1 MQLYGSSS
9 AGACFLQIFPFNPS
23 QIHTVSPSDLP
34 ISIQFFCSD
43 RTWRSEILFTSSVLS
58 VTDSGGILPLVKR
71 PEKYAFIEKNSEKMC
86 GKYFITR
93 EEKEKGW
100 QEIMA
105 ILQRRG
111 EPFKTS
117 KIFQAD
123 TVLVI
128 ANSRSM
134 CPRPSPCAGATCCP
148 TASESLTPTAK
159 PPRAGR
165 CSETACVNG
174 VA

>member
-1 MQLYGSSS
+1 MTGLLS
-9 AGACFLQIFPFNPS
+9 FDPS
-23 QIHTVSPSDLP
+23 QIHTVSPSNLP

-43 RTWRSEILFTSSVLS
+43 RTWRSEILSTPSVLS
-58 VTDSGGILPLVKR
+58 VVDSGGILPLVKR
-71 PEKYAFIEKNSEKMC
+71 PEKYAFTEKNSEKMC

-117 KIFQAD
+117 ENF
-123 TVLVI
+123 
-128 ANSRSM
+128 
-134 CPRPSPCAGATCCP
+134 
-148 TASESLTPTAK
+148 
-159 PPRAGR
+159 
-165 CSETACVNG
+165 
-174 VA
+174 

>member
-1 MQLYGSSS
+1 MDLRQQALIFYKFSLLTRRKYIQSHRQICLFPSSS
-9 AGACFLQIFPFNPS
+9 FAQIAHGEAKFSPRLPCCLWWIQAGF
-23 QIHTVSPSDLP
+23 
-34 ISIQFFCSD
+34 
-43 RTWRSEILFTSSVLS
+43 
-58 VTDSGGILPLVKR
+58 LPLVKR

-117 KIFQAD
+117 ENF
-123 TVLVI
+123 
-128 ANSRSM
+128 
-134 CPRPSPCAGATCCP
+134 
-148 TASESLTPTAK
+148 
-159 PPRAGR
+159 
-165 CSETACVNG
+165 
-174 VA
+174 